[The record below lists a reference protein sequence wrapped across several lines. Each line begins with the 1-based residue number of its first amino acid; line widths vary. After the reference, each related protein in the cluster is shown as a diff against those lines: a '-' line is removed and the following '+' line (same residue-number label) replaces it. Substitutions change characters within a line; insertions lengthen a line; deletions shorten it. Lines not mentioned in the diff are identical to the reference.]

1 MAYLVLLVVG
11 AWLLYAWD
19 KTKRSKDLMRA
30 RAVQREVESTE
41 SPIVIPPVLPLS
53 AWSEDGQMKTE
64 RAKALYRDY
73 LIKYGRITGG
83 PLSRR
88 DVSDALE
95 EFSDS
100 IGLHRERLTEEVQ
113 FLVEDGRSKVDLS
126 SRISALHAQIAE
138 LPRGSSRRRE
148 LDDELELLREM
159 LRDERSDAALE
170 VAEANA
176 ALAAFRKDKREFLI
190 DAINTRFHG
199 HDWRNR

>member
-1 MAYLVLLVVG
+1 
-11 AWLLYAWD
+11 
-19 KTKRSKDLMRA
+19 
-30 RAVQREVESTE
+30 
-41 SPIVIPPVLPLS
+41 
-53 AWSEDGQMKTE
+53 MKTD

-88 DVSDALE
+88 DVLDALE

-113 FLVEDGRSKVDLS
+113 FLVEDGRSKVDDLS
-126 SRISALHAQIAE
+126 SRISALQMQIAE
-138 LPRGSSRRRE
+138 MPRGSSRRGE
-148 LDDELELLREM
+148 LDDELGPLREM
-159 LRDERSDAALE
+159 LKDERSDATLE
-170 VAEANA
+170 VAEAKA